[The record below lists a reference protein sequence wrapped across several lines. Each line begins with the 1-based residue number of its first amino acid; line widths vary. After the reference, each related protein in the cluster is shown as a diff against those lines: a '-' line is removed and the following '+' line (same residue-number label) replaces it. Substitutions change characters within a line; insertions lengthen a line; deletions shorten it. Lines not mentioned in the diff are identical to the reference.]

1 MVFQINSC
9 EKESQVV
16 VEDSEPVSDID
27 GNVYKTVNI
36 GGEIWM
42 AENLRVS
49 HFRNGDLIP
58 EAKTTEEWVAA
69 GTKNEP
75 AWCYVD
81 NDPRGL
87 DAENWTVPDNTDGGE
102 CIGTSLARII
112 KVITSNSDTKTSLN

>member
-1 MVFQINSC
+1 MKRMEILFNHFIATVLLIFLVFQINSC

-27 GNVYKTVNI
+27 GNVYKAVNI

-58 EAKTTEEWVAA
+58 
-69 GTKNEP
+69 
-75 AWCYVD
+75 
-81 NDPRGL
+81 
-87 DAENWTVPDNTDGGE
+87 
-102 CIGTSLARII
+102 
-112 KVITSNSDTKTSLN
+112 